1 MTARIGVDVGGTFT
15 DVYVV
20 RDGEAARA
28 KADSTAYDLRVGFFN
43 SVRTA
48 GEQFG
53 LTLDELL
60 AETESIVYSTTV
72 GTNALI
78 EHRGPKLGLITTMGY
93 EDTMLIGRGRS
104 WADGLPIESRYDRAR
119 AQRPEPLIPPHLI
132 RGVRQRMDNQGN
144 VLMPIQDEDV
154 LAQVQHLVDQGVR
167 GFVVVFLYS
176 YVNPEHEQRVREL
189 IRQQYPES
197 YLGHMPVFLSSDVS
211 PQMGEYRRTT
221 TCVLD
226 AFLRIEAESHLL
238 GLTDDCRDK
247 GYEQPFLIAKCTG
260 GASSLSRTRPIHM
273 FGSGPVAGIVGAA
286 EVGRSYGV
294 KNVLMTDMGGTSFDL
309 GLIVEG
315 RERIHDFDPVI
326 DRWRVQVPL
335 VAHWS
340 IGAGGGSLARVEEG
354 ILRVGP
360 QSAKALPGPACY
372 GRGGDRPTVTD
383 ADVVLGYIDPD
394 YFLGGRIRLDAERAR
409 AAVREHVAEP
419 LGMDLHTAAWSIKQM
434 VDGMMGQE
442 IYRIAALTS
451 GLDPRDFTVF
461 AFGGAGPVHAS
472 GYAAAAD
479 VSTVA
484 MFAFGSVAGAFG
496 TLHLDVLQS
505 YERTHSAILYSSTTQ
520 RYAEDVIGPF
530 NTAVQ
535 ELLAEAHRD
544 IDEEG
549 FQAEGISYS
558 LEVLLRFGQQR
569 HSLPVDAD
577 KLQLEDVSDVER
589 LVSQFATA
597 YAEAYGP
604 GSVYIEAGVEILGL
618 RLNASAPLPS
628 PPLSANR
635 GSVTQTEQRGERLAF
650 WGPEHGPLQT
660 PVYLWES
667 LAPGTAFAGPALID
681 SDDSVGVVPPD
692 WTFRLDENR
701 TGWMHR
707 QPAGAALHAVSQSSD
722 ADTNARTISSR
733 G

>member
-28 KADSTAYDLRVGFFN
+28 KSDSTAYDLKIGFFN
-43 SVRTA
+43 SVRAA
-48 GEQFG
+48 GEQLG
-53 LTLDELL
+53 LSLEELL
-60 AETESIVYSTTV
+60 AETESIVYSSTV

-104 WADGLPIESRYDRAR
+104 WADGLPIESRYDRVR
-119 AQRPEPLIPPHLI
+119 AQRPAPLIPPHLI
-132 RGVRQRMDNQGN
+132 RGVRERVDNRGD
-144 VLMPIQDEDV
+144 VLMPLTDDDV
-154 LAQVQHLVDQGVR
+154 LEQVQYLVDQGVR

-176 YVNPEHEQRVREL
+176 YVNPDHERRVREL

-197 YLGHMPVFLSSDVS
+197 FLGHMPVFLSSEVS

-247 GYEQPFLIAKCTG
+247 GYAEPFLIAKCTG

-273 FGSGPVAGIVGAA
+273 FGSGPVSGIVGAA

-294 KNVLMTDMGGTSFDL
+294 QNTLMTDMGGTSFDL

-340 IGAGGGSLARVEEG
+340 IGAGGGSIARVDEG

-360 QSAKALPGPACY
+360 ESAKALPGPACY

-394 YFLGGRIRLDAERAR
+394 YFLGGRITLDAERAE
-409 AAVREHVAEP
+409 AAVRRHVAEP
-419 LGMDLHTAAWSIKQM
+419 LGMDLHMAAWSVKQL

-451 GLDPRDFTVF
+451 GLDPRDFTIF
-461 AFGGAGPVHAS
+461 AFGGAGPAHAA

-484 MFAFGSVAGAFG
+484 TFSFGSVAGAFG

-505 YERTHSAILYSSTTQ
+505 YERTHSAIFYSSTAQ
-520 RYAEDVIGPF
+520 RYAEDVIAPF
-530 NTAVQ
+530 NAAVE
-535 ELLAEAHRD
+535 ELLTEARRD
-544 IDEEG
+544 IAEEG
-549 FQAEGISYS
+549 FRAESITYS
-558 LEVLLRFGQQR
+558 LEVLMRFGQQR
-569 HSLPVDAD
+569 HSMPVDAGSLVLD
-577 KLQLEDVSDVER
+577 GVGDVER
-589 LVSQFATA
+589 LVTAFARA

-604 GSVYIEAGVEILGL
+604 GSVYIEAGVEVLGL
-618 RLNASAPLPS
+618 RLNATAPLPS

-635 GSVTQTEQRGERLAF
+635 GNVAVTERKGARRAF
-650 WGPEHGPLQT
+650 WGPEHGVLDT
-660 PVYLWES
+660 PVYLWE
-667 LAPGTAFAGPALID
+667 AIAAGTELRGPALIE
-681 SDDSVGVVPPD
+681 SDDTVGVVPPD
-692 WTFRLDENR
+692 WTFRLDDNR

-707 QPAGAALHAVSQSSD
+707 QPVDAAIAAAVPEVTTAS
-722 ADTNARTISSR
+722 AIPSR